1 MDDHQLGAAAR
12 AIRQRKGWRQQDL
25 ALRAGVSRSTVGRI
39 ERGSS
44 SRVPLGE
51 LRRVAQALDARIDMY
66 IRWQGGDLARL
77 VNARH
82 AAMHEALLRQFAGLR
97 GWIAEPEVSF
107 SVYGERGII
116 DVLAWHAATRSV
128 LVIELKTELVD
139 ISELLG
145 TLDRKRRLSAT
156 IARERHWDT
165 ATISAWVVVAD
176 GRTNRRILSGH
187 AVAIRSKLPADG
199 RTVGAWLQH
208 PAGPLNALSFLPSVH
223 LGGSRRNLAPVRRVR
238 RRPTPPARA

>member
-1 MDDHQLGAAAR
+1 MDDHQLGAAIR
-12 AIRQRKGWRQQDL
+12 AIRQRKRWRQQDL
-25 ALRAGVSRSTVGRI
+25 AAKAGVSRSAVGRI
-39 ERGSS
+39 ERGSF

-51 LRRVAQALDARIDMY
+51 LRRVAQGLDARIDTY

-82 AAMHEALLRQFAGLR
+82 AAMHEAMARLFAGLT

-107 SVYGERGII
+107 SVYGERGVI

-128 LVIELKTELVD
+128 LVVELKTELVD
-139 ISELLG
+139 ISELMG

-156 IARERHWDT
+156 IARERHWEA
-165 ATISAWVVVAD
+165 ATISAWAVVAD
-176 GRTNRRILSGH
+176 GRTNRRVLSSH

-199 RTVGAWLQH
+199 RTVRAWLQR
-208 PAGPLNALSFLPSVH
+208 PVGPLDALSFLPSVH
-223 LGGSRRNLAPVRRVR
+223 QAGTGRNLAPVRRVR
-238 RRPTPPARA
+238 RRQTAPARA